1 MSVTEPGA
9 ETEAPATHEE
19 LVVEFDSPTMVEEK
33 PAVVSDGVGL
43 ADRLRLT
50 DWSRTGITVGAYV
63 AALAVFGVL
72 AAIKGANPFSVY
84 HSMLSSTFADS
95 SSIQQAFLR
104 SIPIVLAALAVAVP
118 ARAGLVNVG
127 GEGQIIL
134 GAVAATGVGV
144 AIGSHVPGPLSWL
157 AMSLA
162 GAAAGAV
169 WAGIAGVLRSTL
181 NANESVTTLL
191 LNFIANDIMLY
202 LIYQP
207 WKDPNGSGQPQ
218 SKPLNHHAVLPKLF
232 GSSLNLGL
240 IVAAVVAVGVW
251 YLLQRTG
258 WGFALRVVGG
268 NPEAARRAGLPVK
281 PLLISSMAVGGA
293 LAGLGGALNL
303 AGVETQLRPGTTLT
317 FGYIAFLASYLGRH
331 NPIKVVIASVVF
343 SAIALSGNGLQIA
356 NGLDGEIVNVLLALI
371 VLAPLILAK
380 HGKRSA

>member
-1 MSVTEPGA
+1 
-9 ETEAPATHEE
+9 
-19 LVVEFDSPTMVEEK
+19 
-33 PAVVSDGVGL
+33 
-43 ADRLRLT
+43 
-50 DWSRTGITVGAYV
+50 
-63 AALAVFGVL
+63 VFGVL
-72 AAIKGANPFSVY
+72 AAVKGANPFTVY
-84 HSMLSSTFADS
+84 HSMLNSTFADS
-95 SSIQQAFLR
+95 GSIQQTFLR

-144 AIGSHVPGPLSWL
+144 AIGSHVPGSLSWL
-157 AMSLA
+157 AMALA

-169 WAGIAGVLRSTL
+169 WAGIAGVLRSVL

-218 SKPLNHHAVLPKLF
+218 SRPLDHHAILPKLF

-268 NPEAARRAGLPVK
+268 NPEAAKRAGLPVK
-281 PLLISSMAVGGA
+281 PLLISSMVVGGA

-303 AGVETQLRPGTTLT
+303 AGVETQLRPGTTIT

-331 NPIKVVIASVVF
+331 NPAKVVVASVVF
-343 SAIALSGNGLQIA
+343 SAIALSGNGLQIS
-356 NGLDGEIVNVLLALI
+356 NGLDGQIVNVLLGLI

-380 HGKRSA
+380 HGKRPA